1 MAQKRINFES
11 VVSFRLSYFEKEKLE
26 TLVRKLETNKSDFF
40 RKQTQQFITNN
51 QN

>member
-11 VVSFRLSYFEKEKLE
+11 VVSFRLSYNEKEELE
-26 TLVRKLETNKSDFF
+26 TLIRKLDTNKSDFF
-40 RKQTQQFITNN
+40 RKQTQQFIIGK